1 MESIYFSEE
10 LELLRDQVRR
20 FVDEHVRPHGEQWEQ
35 DGRID
40 RALYR
45 TAGDLGLLGLRH
57 AEDHGGAGAD
67 ALASVVWSEELGR
80 STFGGV
86 TASLTVHTD
95 MASPHISHAG
105 NAEQRARWLPGVC
118 TGEVL
123 TAVAVTEPGAGSDV
137 AALRTRARRDGD
149 DWVLDGAKVFITNG
163 VYADLYILAA
173 RTDPDAK
180 PSRGISLFLIEA
192 GTPGLEVARK
202 LDKMGWRSSDT
213 AELRLDSCRVPG
225 SHLLGEE
232 NRGFYGIMQGFQN
245 ERLVIGAIAVGEA
258 QTALDLTLD
267 YVKTRR
273 AFGGRLFD
281 RESIRQRLA
290 MRWAEVAAA
299 RELVYRTAWLD
310 SRGHECVREVSMLK
324 ALSGELLNQVLYDC
338 VQFHGGMGYMRE
350 SAIER
355 MYRDARVIPIG
366 GGATEVMLEE
376 AAKRL
381 EDL

>member
-1 MESIYFSEE
+1 MADGPSPGPHRPRVAGLGAGITGLAAAWE
-10 LELLRDQVRR
+10 LERGGADVVVFDPDPVAGGKLRQSD
-20 FVDEHVRPHGEQWEQ
+20 VDELAFPL
-35 DGRID
+35 DD
-40 RALYR
+40 
-45 TAGDLGLLGLRH
+45 
-57 AEDHGGAGAD
+57 GAD
-67 ALASVVWSEELGR
+67 AFLARVPDALELCDELGIDDLVHPATGRASV
-80 STFGGV
+80 F
-86 TASLTVHTD
+86 
-95 MASPHISHAG
+95 
-105 NAEQRARWLPGVC
+105 
-118 TGEVL
+118 
-123 TAVAVTEPGAGSDV
+123 
-137 AALRTRARRDGD
+137 ARR
-149 DWVLDGAKVFITNG
+149 
-163 VYADLYILAA
+163 
-173 RTDPDAK
+173 
-180 PSRGISLFLIEA
+180 
-192 GTPGLEVARK
+192 
-202 LDKMGWRSSDT
+202 
-213 AELRLDSCRVPG
+213 ELRPLPA

-258 QTALDLTLD
+258 QTALELTLD

-281 RESIRQRLA
+281 RESVRQRLA

-299 RELVYRTAWLD
+299 REMVYRTAWLD

-324 ALSGELLNQVLYDC
+324 AHSGELLNQVLYDC

-376 AAKRL
+376 VAKRL